1 MCSII
6 DNSRYRVALFFFG
19 GNEMKEN
26 IYEKYVKDDVILP
39 PPISVF
45 ILGLLATSFFFVT
58 AILEMSITK
67 VQSFTALI
75 SSPSIIFSFLF
86 TVIAETLGH
95 QFFIKKIRN
104 FFNDQDSAIHAA
116 SFYTIFIQIIPVVT
130 GIILPF
136 LYLAEKKL
144 LNDALFSVSVFFII
158 FGNLSLV
165 SLLMCIFFIEK
176 FEKYV
181 VFINFEESQIGMNL
195 LVRNILVVFFQTVGV
210 VMVTTGPIFAL
221 AQRMGLLEAL
231 KLASPIGIIAII
243 LAIIDGSLMAEHQSR
258 ALKAMHKKVHLLKQK
273 DFTEHNLYIE
283 YRNEFG
289 LAMNNLREYTEQA
302 RILFTNIKDKS
313 HFSVSIMANLVKEMK
328 NSKSCVEDILSKTD
342 KIDRMVIE
350 QSSLVQETEEL
361 LSSMVT
367 TIENLGEHI
376 TGQNEGITIS
386 YNAVKTMVES
396 VQDITNALERNFQ
409 SIENLKDETEK
420 VKQFSHKT
428 SNNAQEIQSA
438 SDGLIEAGNIIQHIA
453 SQTNL
458 LAMNAAIEAAHAGE
472 AGKGFAV
479 VADEIRKLSE
489 ESSGQGKRISSMLK
503 DLTERIKEIADQ
515 AFSSEE
521 IVKNVFEITQSVK
534 EAETTI
540 YSSMKEQSHRGE
552 KVLRSN
558 KDILE
563 RTNVIKTLLEEKLM
577 QGSNEISA
585 SMKALSNHSE
595 EITTNMKE
603 IHKSVD
609 LISRSVSEA
618 DITADK
624 NNKAFLELNKELD
637 EIRT

>member
-1 MCSII
+1 MLL
-6 DNSRYRVALFFFG
+6 VEG
-19 GNEMKEN
+19 GKMQEN

-45 ILGLLATSFFFVT
+45 ILGLSTTSLFFVT

-67 VQSFTALI
+67 VQGFVALI

-95 QFFIKKIRN
+95 QFFIKKVRN
-104 FFNDQDSAIHAA
+104 FFNDQEGAIHAA
-116 SFYTIFIQIIPVVT
+116 SFYTIFIQIIPIGT
-130 GIILPF
+130 GLVLPF
-136 LYLAEKKL
+136 LYLAEKGL
-144 LNDALFSVSVFFII
+144 LNDALLSVSVFFII
-158 FGNLSLV
+158 FGNV
-165 SLLMCIFFIEK
+165 SLLALFMCIFFIEY
-176 FEKYV
+176 FERYV
-181 VFINFEESQIGMNL
+181 VFIRFEENQIRMSL

-221 AQRMGLLEAL
+221 AQSMGLLEAL
-231 KLASPIGIIAII
+231 KLAAPIGLIAII
-243 LAIIDGSLMAEHQSR
+243 FAIIDGSLMAEHQSR
-258 ALKAMHKKVHLLKQK
+258 ALKAMYKKVHLLKQK
-273 DFTEHNLYIE
+273 DFTDHELYVE

-302 RILFTNIKDKS
+302 RILFANIKDKS
-313 HFSVSIMANLVKEMK
+313 HFSVSIMANLLKEMK

-342 KIDRMVIE
+342 MIDRMVVE

-361 LSSMVT
+361 LSSMVA
-367 TIENLGEHI
+367 TIEDLGKHI
-376 TGQNEGITIS
+376 TGQNEGIMLS
-386 YNAVKTMVES
+386 YDAIKTMVES
-396 VQDITNALERNFQ
+396 VQHITNALESNFQ

-428 SNNAQEIQSA
+428 SNNAHEIQVA

-521 IVKNVFEITQSVK
+521 IVKTVFEITQSVK
-534 EAETTI
+534 EEETKI
-540 YSSMKEQSHRGE
+540 YSSMKEQSIQGE

-558 KDILE
+558 KDVME
-563 RTNVIKTLLEEKLM
+563 RTEVIKRLLEEKLM
-577 QGSNEISA
+577 EGSNEIST
-585 SMKALSNHSE
+585 SMKALSNHSG

-603 IHKSVD
+603 IQDSVE
-609 LISRSVSEA
+609 LISKSVSEA

-624 NNKAFLELNKELD
+624 NNKAFLELNTELD
-637 EIRT
+637 QIRT